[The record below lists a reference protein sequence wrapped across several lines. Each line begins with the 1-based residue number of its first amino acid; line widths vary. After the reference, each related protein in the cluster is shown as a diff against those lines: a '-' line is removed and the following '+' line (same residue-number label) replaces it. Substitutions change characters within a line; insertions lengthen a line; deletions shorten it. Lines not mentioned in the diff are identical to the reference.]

1 MEPISDS
8 AGIDREAPFVVPTAN
23 ATIHVQR
30 SDVDPIVAGVRTRDM
45 TSRTIAVDGLM
56 RRRAPLVPERLLD
69 VAVVD
74 DEGRVMV
81 PMLDLFAMVRL
92 DASAELV
99 VVHFGT
105 GASQVFRIAELARE
119 DVWLQL
125 DLRERGQTGDVEIV
139 PRLWSTASGSSEP
152 IVSFV
157 AITFASFVGQ
167 S

>member
-1 MEPISDS
+1 
-8 AGIDREAPFVVPTAN
+8 
-23 ATIHVQR
+23 
-30 SDVDPIVAGVRTRDM
+30 M

-56 RRRAPLVPERLLD
+56 HRRAPLMPEQLLD

-74 DEGRVMV
+74 DEGRILV

-92 DASAELV
+92 DARADLV
-99 VVHFGT
+99 VVHFRN
-105 GASQVFRIAELARE
+105 GASRVFRVVELARD
-119 DVWLQL
+119 DVWLHL
-125 DLRERGQTGDVEIV
+125 DLREWAESGNVEIV

-152 IVSFV
+152 IVLLV